1 MRHSQSFFT
10 KVVMRGRASPP
21 ASRGSGPETD
31 VKTLDALHIASAVMF
46 QAVSGLT
53 VPFITSHA
61 TERDAAQAM
70 GLIVIWVE

>member
-1 MRHSQSFFT
+1 
-10 KVVMRGRASPP
+10 
-21 ASRGSGPETD
+21 

-61 TERDAAQAM
+61 TEPDAAQAM
-70 GLIVIWVE
+70 GLTVIWVE